1 MGSGSSI
8 CSLLAATTLGVIVPD
23 RDEKRGKGNWR
34 GAGGAVL
41 RRGGGGWGGLE
52 DDIGEG
58 RSREVAKFGMRGLES

>member
-34 GAGGAVL
+34 GGGGAVL
-41 RRGGGGWGGLE
+41 KGVRGGGV
-52 DDIGEG
+52 G
-58 RSREVAKFGMRGLES
+58 R

>member
-34 GAGGAVL
+34 GGGGRGAVL
-41 RRGGGGWGGLE
+41 VEGLE